1 MTSTQPD
8 FISDSLEPW
17 MIKER
22 ENILSSITA
31 STGCP
36 MQRRIKPTSE
46 RENPNVTMN
55 ENKEPKIKEPSREK
69 KGRIKERMNK
79 VFHPFSRIIII
90 SSFRLSTFLFVD
102 SIIFSFSSLDS
113 VGSSPTQFNSRE
125 GGGGFEIHG

>member
-79 VFHPFSRIIII
+79 VFLFKNHHHGLFASQLFS
-90 SSFRLSTFLFVD
+90 L
-102 SIIFSFSSLDS
+102 
-113 VGSSPTQFNSRE
+113 
-125 GGGGFEIHG
+125 